1 MAQSMIGDIL
11 KQVEGN
17 ADVAQNLLSDLHK
30 QAEDQ
35 KQKEFDDKVN
45 ELEQNFGSLG
55 RNKIIEVLTE
65 NNWDVDSCI
74 APLFNLLQQ
83 QQEEQLKKQLT
94 ENKTRREEQSL
105 QHQEEARAQANK
117 FLKEL
122 FSTCSEE
129 KILEVLD
136 ENDGDV
142 DATTEQLLSLL
153 LIQEQQKQNDK
164 VKRQAEEAKAA
175 ERQLQLEQ
183 ELKVD
188 TLRARFGDNVTDH
201 EVKSSL
207 EEHGWDVLAAS
218 AQLLQV
224 HEDRKKQ
231 QLKRLYPKFSESQ
244 IEATLNEN
252 NWDVVLTSKAL
263 ACAAPSPPKS
273 PVDKKDF
280 MMRSALLGKAMQDTV
295 EAEREST
302 FAKEN
307 VKAIFKQQLEEKIR
321 SDDSGPPGRPAPK
334 PLSSQSAP
342 VDESETNESQKLES
356 PVEDPSQ
363 ECKEMAGIELTIEPH
378 ACASGETVTVSYR
391 TCADDMAV
399 TRNDWIGLY
408 PVSADDK
415 HYYTYQ
421 WVPKASPSGEVSF
434 YAPSGAGKYNAR
446 YFSNKSYTRHAT
458 SPFIHVGPQFSLST
472 EVIDSDQGKKVAV
485 SYTQLAGESCPNAW
499 IGLYTDPA
507 LRDRSYTTYEWCSSS
522 QSQTLAFDVPK
533 AGSWTFRL
541 FPYRA
546 YNSVTQTTV
555 EVLGKDT
562 VLLEHDMV
570 NCKVKLTCNV
580 NTVDPYQDGVWVG
593 LFRVNEKNNRQWR
606 RYKYIGERG
615 TNVIEFK
622 APVHPGTYHAR
633 LFANKSYEDVI
644 CRSNEITIGHL
655 PVVK

>member
-1 MAQSMIGDIL
+1 MGTTLQCVATTMSDKQRQLERAFPDMAQSMIGDIL

-153 LIQEQQKQNDK
+153 LILEQQKQNDK

-207 EEHGWDVLAAS
+207 EEHGWDVLVAS
-218 AQLLQV
+218 
-224 HEDRKKQ
+224 
-231 QLKRLYPKFSESQ
+231 
-244 IEATLNEN
+244 
-252 NWDVVLTSKAL
+252 
-263 ACAAPSPPKS
+263 AAPSPPKS

-522 QSQTLAFDVPK
+522 QSQTLVFDVPK